1 MNNDVLRRAIR
12 YALLANVAAT
22 AGGIGTAVAAMATV
36 ETGAAAATTETA
48 ETSLQEVVVT
58 GSRISQPGLEAIS
71 PVTTVSSEEIKLQG
85 TTRIEDLLNNLPQ
98 VFADQG
104 SNISNGSTG
113 TATVNLRGLGP
124 QRTLV
129 LINGRRLMPGDPT
142 TLNGNFLPDLNQI
155 PVALVERVDV
165 LTGGASAVYG
175 ADAVAGVVNFVMNDH
190 FQGVRIDANAA
201 MYNHSQHSDF
211 VQGVVQAAGDP
222 LPNSPVNDGKT
233 KDITF
238 IMGSNFADDKGNVTA
253 YAGYRRSDPLPQSQR
268 DFSACTLQD
277 NGPTPTCGGSH
288 TSATGGFLFAAN
300 TANGF
305 TNQLLGNP
313 YATIG
318 PNGSVVPFSQGPGEY
333 NYAPTNYY
341 QRADERWTG
350 GVFGHY
356 DFNDHNQAYM
366 ELMFMNDRTLAQVA
380 ASGAF
385 LGSGTA
391 ISPVTGLPDGA
402 WQTNCDNPLL
412 SASEVTAFCGGSKT
426 GITQITFGRRNIE
439 GGPRVD
445 DLTHTSFRIV
455 IGARG
460 DFADDVWKYDVYGM
474 EGRTEYSDIH
484 TNDFSKSRLTDAF
497 LVDPATGGCMN
508 AAAAG
513 CVPYNIWTNGAVTPA
528 QLAYISVPSI
538 ITGDTE
544 ERVVSG
550 SITGDLGKYGVKL
563 PTAKSGLD
571 LVLGAEYRSESG
583 ELKPDAENI
592 SNDITGNG
600 NPILPLSASFHVNEL
615 FTEARLPLMQDMP
628 FAHELSFETGYRY
641 SDYTVGF
648 KTNTYK
654 FGLDWAPVSDVR
666 VRGSFQHAVRAP
678 NLRELFTQRYIA
690 NDLGADPCATS
701 SGSPPTASPAACAH
715 TGVTAAQYGKIVGNS
730 AGQYNGFIGGNPTL
744 KPEESDTY
752 SFGLVFTP
760 TFLPS
765 FSFTIDYFD
774 IKVKNVINSYGA
786 SFTLNNCLTTG
797 NPQFCDLVHR
807 DATGSLWL
815 STSGYVDDPTLNLGS
830 LQTRGVDFAAAYH
843 LDAGSVGKFAF
854 DFNGTYTA
862 SLITQPLPGGGSYDC
877 AGYYGNTCGTP
888 APKWRH
894 RLRTTWMTPWAGL
907 DFSMQWRH
915 INEVI
920 ADTESPNPLLAG
932 PTRYEDTK
940 LGSRDYLDL
949 TAAWQ
954 FAKGMTLRLGVN
966 NVLDKDPPILAG
978 GDFSSA
984 FVNGNTY
991 PQVYDT
997 LGRYLFLNIT
1007 ADF

>member
-1 MNNDVLRRAIR
+1 MTSNDRLRRAVR
-12 YALLANVAAT
+12 YALFANAAAT
-22 AGGIGTAVAAMATV
+22 AGLGV
-36 ETGAAAATTETA
+36 AAAATTTA
-48 ETSLQEVVVT
+48 TVPNDTPAPTPVLEEVVVT

-71 PVTTVSSEEIKLQG
+71 PITTVSSEEIKAQG
-85 TTRIEDLLNNLPQ
+85 TVRIEDLLNNLPQ

-104 SNISNGSTG
+104 SNISNGATG

-155 PVALVERVDV
+155 PVALVDRVDV

-175 ADAVAGVVNFVMNDH
+175 ADAVAGVVNFMMNDH
-190 FQGVRIDANAA
+190 FQGVRVDANAT
-201 MYNHSQHSDF
+201 MYNHTQHNGF
-211 VQGVVQAAGDP
+211 VNGVVTAAGDATP
-222 LPNSPVNDGKT
+222 SKSVNDGKT

-253 YAGYRRSDPLPQSQR
+253 YAGYRRTDPIAQSQR

-277 NGPTPTCGGSH
+277 SSKNPSCGGSH

-305 TNQLLGNP
+305 SNALLGNP

-318 PNGSVVPFSQGPGEY
+318 ANGTVVPFSQGAGTY

-350 GVFGHY
+350 GLFGHY
-356 DFNDHNQAYM
+356 DFNEHNQAYS
-366 ELMFMNDRTLAQVA
+366 EVMFMNDRSVAQVA

-391 ISPVTGLPDGA
+391 INPVTGLPDGA

-412 SASEVTAFCGGSKT
+412 SASEVTAFCGGST
-426 GITQITFGRRNIE
+426 AGVTQLTFGRRNIE
-439 GGPRVD
+439 GGPRID

-455 IGARG
+455 VGARG
-460 DFADDVWKYDVYGM
+460 DFLDAWKYDIYGL
-474 EGRTEYSDIH
+474 EGRTEYSDVH
-484 TNDFSKSRLTDAF
+484 LNDISKSRLTNA
-497 LVDPATGGCMN
+497 LQVDPTTGGCLN
-508 AAAAG
+508 TAATG
-513 CVPYNIWTNGAVTPA
+513 CVPYNIWSNGQVTPA
-528 QLAYISVPSI
+528 ALAYISVPSL
-538 ITGDTE
+538 ITGVTE
-544 ERVVSG
+544 ERIISASV
-550 SITGDLGKYGVKL
+550 TGDLGKYGVKF
-563 PTAKSGLD
+563 PTANSGLA
-571 LVLGAEYRSESG
+571 VVVGGEYRSEAG
-583 ELKPDAENI
+583 QLQPDAENI
-592 SNDITGNG
+592 SNDLTGNG
-600 NPILPLSASFHVNEL
+600 NPILPLAASFHVGEF
-615 FTEARLPLMQDMP
+615 FTEERLPILQDQP
-628 FAHELSFETGYRY
+628 FAKELSFETGYRY

-654 FGLDWAPVSDVR
+654 FGVDYAPVSDVR
-666 VRGSFQHAVRAP
+666 LRASFQHAVRAP

-690 NDLGADPCATS
+690 NDLGSDPCATS
-701 SGSPPTASPAACAH
+701 SGSPPTASATACAR
-715 TGVTAAQYGKIVGNS
+715 TGVSAAQYGKIVGNS

-744 KPEESDTY
+744 KPESSDTK
-752 SFGLVFTP
+752 SFGIVFTP
-760 TFLPS
+760 TILPGLN
-765 FSFTIDYFD
+765 FALDYFD
-774 IKVKNVINSYGA
+774 INVKNVINSYGA
-786 SFTLNNCLTTG
+786 SYTLNQCLTTG
-797 NPQFCDLVHR
+797 DSQFCNLVHR

-830 LQTRGVDFAAAYH
+830 LQTRGADFTGGYH
-843 LDAGSVGKFAF
+843 LDAGNTGKFAF
-854 DFNGTYTA
+854 DFSGTYTA
-862 SLITQPLPGGGSYDC
+862 SLIYQTLPGGGSYDC

-888 APKWRH
+888 TPKWRH
-894 RLRTTWMTPWAGL
+894 RLRTTWMTPFDGL

-915 INEVI
+915 INSVI
-920 ADTESPNPLLAG
+920 ADTESPNALLSGA
-932 PTRYEDTK
+932 TRYEDTK

-949 TAAWQ
+949 SASYQ
-954 FAKGMTLRLGVN
+954 FYKGMSVRVGVN

-978 GDFSSA
+978 GDFSNA

-997 LGRYLFLNIT
+997 LGRYMFLNVT
-1007 ADF
+1007 ANF

>member
-1 MNNDVLRRAIR
+1 MTNNDVLRRAIR
-12 YALLANVAAT
+12 IALFANVAAT
-22 AGGIGTAVAAMATV
+22 AAGIGIAGAATPTATV
-36 ETGAAAATTETA
+36 PNDTPTPTP
-48 ETSLQEVVVT
+48 SLEEVVVT
-58 GSRISQPGLEAIS
+58 GSRIAQPGLEAIS
-71 PVTTVSSEEIKLQG
+71 PVTTINAEEIKLQG

-113 TATVNLRGLGP
+113 TATVNLRGLGA

-155 PVALVERVDV
+155 PVALVDRVDV

-190 FQGVRIDANAA
+190 FQGVRLDANAT
-201 MYNHSQHSDF
+201 MYNHSQHDGF
-211 VQGVVQAAGDP
+211 VNGVVTAAGDATP
-222 LPNSPVNDGKT
+222 SKSVNDGKT
-233 KDITF
+233 KDVTF
-238 IMGSNFADDKGNVTA
+238 MMGSNFADDKGNIVA
-253 YAGYRRSDPLPQSQR
+253 YAGYRRTDPLPQSQR

-277 NGPTPTCGGSH
+277 SSKNPSCGGSH
-288 TSATGGFLFAAN
+288 TSASGGFLFAAN

-305 TNQLLGNP
+305 SNALLGNP

-318 PNGSVVPFSQGPGEY
+318 PNGTVVPFSQGAGTY

-350 GVFGHY
+350 GLFGHY
-356 DFNDHNQAYM
+356 DINEHHQAYT
-366 ELMFMNDRTLAQVA
+366 EVMFMNDRTLAQVA

-402 WQTNCDNPLL
+402 WQTNCNNPLL
-412 SASEVTAFCGGSKT
+412 SASEVTAFCGGST
-426 GITQITFGRRNIE
+426 AGITQLTFGRRNIE
-439 GGPRVD
+439 GGPRID

-460 DFADDVWKYDVYGM
+460 DFLDAWKYDIYGL

-484 TNDFSKSRLTDAF
+484 SNDVSKARLTNA
-497 LVDPATGGCMN
+497 LQVDPATGGCLN
-508 AAAAG
+508 AGATG
-513 CVPYNIWTNGAVTPA
+513 CVPYNIWANGAVTPA
-528 QLAYISVPSI
+528 ALAYISVPSL

-544 ERVVSG
+544 ERIISA

-563 PTAKSGLD
+563 PTANSGLA
-571 LVLGAEYRSESG
+571 VVFGGEYRSESG
-583 ELKPDAENI
+583 ELKPDAGNI
-592 SNDITGNG
+592 ANDLTGNG
-600 NPILPLSASFHVNEL
+600 NPILPLAASFHVGEF
-615 FTEARLPLMQDMP
+615 FTEERLPILQDQP
-628 FAHELSFETGYRY
+628 FAKELSFETGYRY

-654 FGLDWAPVSDVR
+654 FGVDFAPVSDVR
-666 VRGSFQHAVRAP
+666 LRASFQHAVRAP

-690 NDLGADPCATS
+690 NDLGSDPCATS
-701 SGSPPTASPAACAH
+701 SGSPPTASAAACAH
-715 TGVTAAQYGKIVGNS
+715 TGVSAAQYGKIVGNS

-744 KPEESDTY
+744 KPESSDTK
-752 SFGLVFTP
+752 SFGIIFTP

-765 FSFTIDYFD
+765 FNFAVDYFD
-774 IKVKNVINSYGA
+774 INVKNVINSYGA
-786 SFTLNNCLTTG
+786 SYSLNQCLTTG
-797 NPQFCDLVHR
+797 NPQFCSLVHR
-807 DATGSLWL
+807 DGTGSLWL
-815 STSGYVDDPTLNLGS
+815 STSGYVDDATLNLGS
-830 LQTRGVDFAAAYH
+830 LQTRGADFTGGYH
-843 LDAGSVGKFAF
+843 LDAGAIGKFSF

-862 SLITQPLPGGGSYDC
+862 SLIYQTLPGGGSYDC
-877 AGYYGNTCGTP
+877 AGYYGNTCTTP
-888 APKWRH
+888 TPKWRH
-894 RLRTTWMTPWAGL
+894 RLRTTWMTPFEGADL
-907 DFSMQWRH
+907 SLQWRH
-915 INEVI
+915 INSVI

-932 PTRYEDTK
+932 KTRYEDTK

-949 TAAWQ
+949 SASYQ
-954 FAKGMTLRLGVN
+954 FYKGMTARLGVN

-978 GDFSSA
+978 GDFANA
-984 FVNGNTY
+984 FVNGNTF

-997 LGRYLFLNIT
+997 LGRYIFLNVT
-1007 ADF
+1007 LDF

>member
-1 MNNDVLRRAIR
+1 MTNNDVLRRAVR
-12 YALLANVAAT
+12 YALFANVAAG
-22 AGGIGTAVAAMATV
+22 AAGIGV
-36 ETGAAAATTETA
+36 AAAATTAATVPNDATA
-48 ETSLQEVVVT
+48 PSPVLEEVVVT
-58 GSRISQPGLEAIS
+58 GSRITQPGLEAIS
-71 PVTTVSSEEIKLQG
+71 PITTVNSEELKLQG

-104 SNISNGSTG
+104 SNISNGATG

-155 PVALVERVDV
+155 PVALVDRVDV

-190 FQGVRIDANAA
+190 FQGVRIDANAT
-201 MYNHSQHSDF
+201 MYNHSQHDGF
-211 VQGVVQAAGDP
+211 VNGLVAGAGDATP
-222 LPNSPVNDGKT
+222 PKDVNDGKT

-253 YAGYRRSDPLPQSQR
+253 YAGYRRTDPLAQSQR
-268 DFSACTLQD
+268 DFSGCTLQD
-277 NGPTPTCGGSH
+277 SGKAPGCGGSH

-300 TANGF
+300 TANNF

-313 YATIG
+313 YVTIG

-350 GVFGHY
+350 GLFGHY
-356 DFNDHNQAYM
+356 DFNEHNSAYT
-366 ELMFMNDRTLAQVA
+366 EVMFMNDRTLAQVA

-402 WQTNCDNPLL
+402 WQTNCNNPLL
-412 SASEVTAFCGGSKT
+412 SAAEVTAFCGGST
-426 GITQITFGRRNIE
+426 AGITQLTFGRRNIE
-439 GGPRVD
+439 GGPRID

-460 DFADDVWKYDVYGM
+460 DFLDAWKYDIYGL

-484 TNDFSKSRLTDAF
+484 SNDISKSRLTNA
-497 LVDPATGGCMN
+497 LEVDPATGKCLN
-508 AAAAG
+508 SAAAG

-528 QLAYISVPSI
+528 ALAYISVPSI

-544 ERVVSG
+544 ERIVSG
-550 SITGDLGKYGVKL
+550 SVTGDLGKYGVKL
-563 PTAKSGLD
+563 PLAKSGLSA
-571 LVLGAEYRSESG
+571 VFGGEYREESG
-583 ELKPDAENI
+583 ELKPDAGNI
-592 SNDITGNG
+592 VNDLTGNG
-600 NPILPLSASFHVNEL
+600 NPILPLTAGFHVSEF
-615 FTEARLPLMQDMP
+615 FTEERLPLLQDQP
-628 FAHELSFETGYRY
+628 FAKELSFETGYRY

-648 KTNTYK
+648 NTNTYK
-654 FGLDWAPVSDVR
+654 FGVDFAPTSDVR
-666 VRGSFQHAVRAP
+666 FRASYQHAVRAP

-690 NDLGADPCATS
+690 NDLGSDPCATS
-701 SGSPPTASPAACAH
+701 SGSPPTATAAQCAR
-715 TGVTAAQYGKIVGNS
+715 TGVSAAQYGKIVGNS

-744 KPEESDTY
+744 KPEASNTK
-752 SFGLVFTP
+752 SFGIVFTP
-760 TFLPS
+760 TFLPAFN
-765 FSFTIDYFD
+765 FSVDYFD
-774 IKVKNVINSYGA
+774 INVKNVINSYGA
-786 SFTLNNCLTTG
+786 SYSLAQCLNTG
-797 NPQFCDLVHR
+797 NPQFCSLVHR

-830 LQTRGVDFAAAYH
+830 LQTRGADFAAGYH
-843 LDAGSVGKFAF
+843 LDAGRAGKFTF

-862 SLITQPLPGGGSYDC
+862 SLLYQILPNGGVYDC
-877 AGYYGNTCGTP
+877 AGYYGNTCTTP
-888 APKWRH
+888 TPKWRH
-894 RLRTTWMTPWAGL
+894 RLRTTWMTPFDGVDL
-907 DFSMQWRH
+907 SMQWRH
-915 INEVI
+915 INSVI

-949 TAAWQ
+949 TASWQ
-954 FAKGMTLRLGVN
+954 FYKGMTARLGVN

-978 GDFSSA
+978 GDFSNA
-984 FVNGNTY
+984 FVNGNTF

-997 LGRYLFLNIT
+997 LGRYIFLNIT